1 VPAVEIVGVRVD
13 EVLEIV
19 VFPDA
24 KVEDVELC
32 QFNIEPVELYMV
44 IDAVPP

>member
-1 VPAVEIVGVRVD
+1 VEIVGVRVV

-24 KVEDVELC
+24 KVEDVELY
-32 QFNIEPVELYMV
+32 QFNTVPVELYMV